1 MENNLA
7 STPTS
12 TPRFRPKQ
20 RPVFSQIL
28 QSPSLFNSLSV
39 TSATAKH
46 GIKPLS
52 NAVGTRNARPLLLPT
67 EDEFAELGQDC
78 FQPTRVN
85 GKLTKTSQSP
95 APRSTLS
102 TTTTRSTVAAT
113 TRSRLAALDQILAA
127 PSPRKPHLS
136 SSNAITASTV
146 TVSGNRLQAAH
157 PATAALPREITIV
170 REPALSPSAEDPDTF
185 GFGSFSDVFITEQD
199 LERAQEK
206 LGESNVRTNSD
217 IVLEALQ
224 KVSTSAVAE
233 DSIVRLT
240 PSTEILFSANAALCS
255 DFLIVGRG
263 RISIADMHITWTG
276 KLISLDIPM
285 NTCETVLQWPVAQWK
300 DVRQKTV
307 SVNAHQDGRQDAN
320 ISEDIDDDGEDEQ
333 PILLISTDSRLFG
346 HVSLQ
351 FQFDFSWQS
360 DECLDTLHGIQ
371 REIQLP
377 PASQDG
383 TVSDLVQTAS
393 AVQSSSDA
401 SFEASKRQLVAE
413 HEITMD
419 IIHRE
424 YQEKLAA
431 AQENYTKRLAQLED
445 SRLPMHTPV
454 KALIPSFRSV
464 KECGICCDELEQYEL
479 EPCGHRI
486 CGGCFDRMSA
496 PEGWKCPWDRNHVER
511 SKKLE

>member
-20 RPVFSQIL
+20 RPVFSQML
-28 QSPSLFNSLSV
+28 QSPSPFNSLNV
-39 TSATAKH
+39 TSATAKY

-52 NAVGTRNARPLLLPT
+52 NAVGTRNARPLRLPT
-67 EDEFAELGQDC
+67 EDEFAELGLDC
-78 FQPTRVN
+78 FQPTRAN

-127 PSPRKPHLS
+127 PSPRKPHLRN
-136 SSNAITASTV
+136 SNANAASTV
-146 TVSGNRLQAAH
+146 TVSGNRPQAAH
-157 PATAALPREITIV
+157 QATTVLARETAV
-170 REPALSPSAEDPDTF
+170 ACEPALSRSAEDPDTF

-255 DFLIVGRG
+255 DFLIIGRG

-276 KLISLDIPM
+276 KLISLDNSM
-285 NTCETVLQWPVAQWK
+285 STCETVLQWPVAQWK

-307 SVNAHQDGRQDAN
+307 SVTAQQDGGQDTKM
-320 ISEDIDDDGEDEQ
+320 SEDTDDGEDEQ

-346 HVSLQ
+346 RVSLQ

-360 DECLDTLHGIQ
+360 DECLETVHRIQ
-371 REIQLP
+371 QESQLP
-377 PASQDG
+377 VASQDD
-383 TVSDLVQTAS
+383 TVSDSVQTDSIA
-393 AVQSSSDA
+393 QSSSES
-401 SFEASKRQLVAE
+401 SFESSKRQLIAE
-413 HEITMD
+413 HENTMD
-419 IIHRE
+419 AIHRE

-431 AQENYTKRLAQLED
+431 AQENYATRLAQLEE
-445 SRLPMHTPV
+445 SRLTMHTPV
-454 KALIPSFRSV
+454 KARIPLLRTV

-496 PEGWKCPWDRNHVER
+496 PEGWKCPWDRNPVER